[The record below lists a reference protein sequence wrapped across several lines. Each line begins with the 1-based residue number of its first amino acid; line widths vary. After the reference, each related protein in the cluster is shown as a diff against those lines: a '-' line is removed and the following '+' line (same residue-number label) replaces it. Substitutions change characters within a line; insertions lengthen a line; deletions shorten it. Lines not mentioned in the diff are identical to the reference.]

1 LYASRNIKNNEGT
14 PISLKT
20 KLLATLRY
28 LAGGS
33 KWDICLV
40 FGIGF
45 GSFFA
50 DNSLGIIYPILDAID
65 QSFSIGLDL
74 DNDEVLKKQ
83 SADFA
88 NIFPPSAEIFNGVIL
103 AIDGWVMRT
112 RQPYASEVDEN
123 VMSYR
128 NRKGCWGI
136 VVLAACDAKT
146 KFHMFSANN
155 TGSTNDCT
163 AWSRCQLKKLID
175 EGRLNEKYYL
185 IGDEGLT
192 CENQLITPW
201 SGVGIGVARDSF
213 NFHLSVRRQT
223 IERAFGILTRR
234 WGVFWRDVNLS
245 YSKWALL
252 ATVCAKL
259 HNFCIDRHVV
269 SSTSNNNTIIPT
281 SSLLPQVMHP
291 SNVQVGDIP
300 DPVLN
305 GLHIDDINYLPRP
318 ATAETFDIWSSEAD
332 SQFLIV

>member
-1 LYASRNIKNNEGT
+1 MQTRCPDLKDYNYESKLLYPSRNIKNDEGT

-136 VVLAACDAKT
+136 VVLA
-146 KFHMFSANN
+146 
-155 TGSTNDCT
+155 
-163 AWSRCQLKKLID
+163 
-175 EGRLNEKYYL
+175 
-185 IGDEGLT
+185 
-192 CENQLITPW
+192 
-201 SGVGIGVARDSF
+201 
-213 NFHLSVRRQT
+213 
-223 IERAFGILTRR
+223 
-234 WGVFWRDVNLS
+234 
-245 YSKWALL
+245 
-252 ATVCAKL
+252 
-259 HNFCIDRHVV
+259 
-269 SSTSNNNTIIPT
+269 NNNNNNYIIE
-281 SSLLPQVMHP
+281 LL
-291 SNVQVGDIP
+291 
-300 DPVLN
+300 
-305 GLHIDDINYLPRP
+305 
-318 ATAETFDIWSSEAD
+318 
-332 SQFLIV
+332 FLFYYWWK